1 MIRISK
7 EDLAHP
13 EAIRRK
19 IISLSLPA
27 VGENLFRTIFSFVD
41 MAFVGYIGST
51 ALAGVGLSN
60 QVIFIFMAIMFSL
73 NIGTVVL
80 ISQNVGAK
88 REEKA
93 RYSAYQ
99 SIYLG
104 IFVSIV
110 FALVPI
116 FFSDKIFSLFNTTAE
131 LKNFASSYF
140 FWILAPSFVFVLPFM
155 FGAILRGFGDTKSP
169 FKITAFANTLNIFLD
184 YCLIFGKFGF
194 PALGV
199 TGAAIATSL
208 SRGVSILIYLFVL
221 FNRKG
226 KVRLSFRFPKPD
238 FFIIGK
244 ILSIGFPASIERFMF
259 TFGNLIFAAIVLI
272 LGPKGYAAHR
282 IAINVESLS
291 FNAGLGFAIATTTLV
306 GQVVGF
312 GEMEKA
318 KKVAY
323 EAMKITVVLM
333 GSVGILL
340 FLFPDLLIR
349 IFTREID
356 VINQARIAVRIVSL
370 AQPLL
375 ATIFILSGAFRGGG
389 NTKTPMISTGIGV
402 WLIRIPFSYLFVK
415 IMGLGIAG
423 AWYAVVL
430 DMTFKAL
437 FLWISFIKKANF
449 KRHVLT

>member
-1 MIRISK
+1 MIRIRK
-7 EDLAHP
+7 EDLKDTKT
-13 EAIRRK
+13 IREK
-19 IISLSLPA
+19 IFHLSLPA
-27 VGENLFRTIFSFVD
+27 VGENLFKTIFSFVD

-80 ISQNVGAK
+80 ISQNIGAG

-104 IFVSIV
+104 LIISFV
-110 FALVPI
+110 FATFPL
-116 FFSDKIFSLFNTTAE
+116 FFSKGIFALFNTTEE
-131 LKNFASSYF
+131 LKTYASSYF
-140 FWILAPSFVFVLPFM
+140 FWIMAPSVVFVFSFM
-155 FGAILRGFGDTKSP
+155 FGGVLRGFGDTKTP
-169 FKITAFANTLNIFLD
+169 FKISAFANSLNILLD
-184 YCLIFGKFGF
+184 YILIFGKFGF

-199 TGAAIATSL
+199 VGAAVATSI
-208 SRGVSILIYLFVL
+208 SRGIAVLIYLFIL

-226 KVRLSFRFPKPD
+226 KIKLTFKFPKID
-238 FFIIGK
+238 FYIIGK
-244 ILSIGFPASIERFMF
+244 IFSIGFPASVERFMF
-259 TFGNLIFAAIVLI
+259 TFGNLFFAAIVLT
-272 LGPKGYAAHR
+272 LGPQSFAAHR

-312 GEMEKA
+312 GEIDNA
-318 KKVAY
+318 KKIAY
-323 EAMKITVVLM
+323 EAMKITTILM
-333 GSVGILL
+333 GSVGFFI

-349 IFTREID
+349 IFTSEIQ
-356 VINQARIAVRIVSL
+356 VIDQARIAVRIVSL

-375 ATIFILSGAFRGGG
+375 ATIFILGGAFRGGG

-402 WLIRIPFSYLFVK
+402 WLIRIPFSYLFVR
-415 IMGLGIAG
+415 ILGLGIRG

-430 DMTFKAL
+430 DMAFKAS
-437 FLWISFIKKANF
+437 FLWINFVKNANF